1 MSEEKVVGGESYRLG
16 VKYVAMIYS
25 NPVNWGHPSF
35 LRTREGLAMS
45 EAEREGLA
53 KELDGLI
60 AELRASGELVSIA
73 ALAEP
78 SRVRTVKVRGRD
90 RLTTDGPYLEAKEHM
105 AGLFI
110 VDCATPERAE
120 EIAARFPEAR
130 FAAVELRP
138 LESFEG

>member
-1 MSEEKVVGGESYRLG
+1 M
-16 VKYVAMIYS
+16 KYVVMIYS

-35 LRTREGLAMS
+35 LRTREGMS
-45 EAEREGLA
+45 LTEAEREGLTRDLQA
-53 KELDGLI
+53 LI
-60 AELRASGELVSIA
+60 AELAASGELVQVA

-78 SRVRTVKVRGRD
+78 SKVKTVKVRGRQ

-110 VDCATPERAE
+110 IDCATPERAE

-130 FAAVELRP
+130 FSAVEVRP
-138 LESFEG
+138 VEG